1 MSNQKIINYQFSSK
15 INHENYFVNLTN
27 QKAYDLTILDN
38 FNQNIFLFGPKKS
51 GKTILANKF
60 LDISGANIIYNIPSN
75 LNFKN
80 NTFLDLNKL
89 PFNEEPFFH
98 FLQYFITN
106 DIGLTIFTTSDP
118 HQVDSKS
125 LLIPDTLSRLKSFNI
140 ASIENP
146 KDDLLFR
153 LIEKFLKFK
162 SISVSGDIIKGVM
175 TYIGRTYI
183 DAYNASETINY
194 LLYQNNHNI
203 NLSLIRQH
211 YEQL

>member
-1 MSNQKIINYQFSSK
+1 VQTFLNLNTDDKNILISNENSLAIKLLENKYKFSII
-15 INHENYFVNLTN
+15 V
-27 QKAYDLTILDN
+27 
-38 FNQNIFLFGPKKS
+38 GPKKS

-60 LDISGANIIYNIPSN
+60 LDINGANIIDNIPSN

-89 PFNEEPFFH
+89 PFNEESFFH

-146 KDDLLFR
+146 KDDLLFK
-153 LIEKFLKFK
+153 LIEKFLRFK
-162 SISVSGDIIKGVM
+162 SISVSGDIIRGIM
-175 TYIGRTYI
+175 SYIGRTYI
-183 DAYNASETINY
+183 DAYDASETINY

>member
-1 MSNQKIINYQFSSK
+1 MGTSETKRLQKK
-15 INHENYFVNLTN
+15 
-27 QKAYDLTILDN
+27 LDS
-38 FNQNIFLFGPKKS
+38 FLCLKS
-51 GKTILANKF
+51 LK
-60 LDISGANIIYNIPSN
+60 
-75 LNFKN
+75 FKN

-89 PFNEEPFFH
+89 PFNEESFFH

-146 KDDLLFR
+146 KDDLLFK

-162 SISVSGDIIKGVM
+162 SISVSGDIIRGIM
-175 TYIGRTYI
+175 AYIGRTYI
-183 DAYNASETINY
+183 DAYDASETINY

>member
-1 MSNQKIINYQFSSK
+1 MQTFLNLNTDDKNILISNENSLAIKLLKNKYKFSII
-15 INHENYFVNLTN
+15 V
-27 QKAYDLTILDN
+27 
-38 FNQNIFLFGPKKS
+38 GPKKS

-60 LDISGANIIYNIPSN
+60 LDINGANIIDNIPSN

-118 HQVDSKS
+118 HQVNSKS

-146 KDDLLFR
+146 KDDLLFK

-162 SISVSGDIIKGVM
+162 SISVSSDIIRGIM
-175 TYIGRTYI
+175 AYIGRTYI
-183 DAYNASETINY
+183 DAYDASETINY

>member
-1 MSNQKIINYQFSSK
+1 M
-15 INHENYFVNLTN
+15 
-27 QKAYDLTILDN
+27 
-38 FNQNIFLFGPKKS
+38 
-51 GKTILANKF
+51 
-60 LDISGANIIYNIPSN
+60 
-75 LNFKN
+75 
-80 NTFLDLNKL
+80 NKL

-146 KDDLLFR
+146 KDDLLFK

-162 SISVSGDIIKGVM
+162 SISVSSDIIRGIM
-175 TYIGRTYI
+175 AYIGRTYI
-183 DAYNASETINY
+183 DAYDASETINY

>member
-1 MSNQKIINYQFSSK
+1 MQTFLNLNTDDKNILISNENSLAIKLLENKYKFSII
-15 INHENYFVNLTN
+15 V
-27 QKAYDLTILDN
+27 
-38 FNQNIFLFGPKKS
+38 GPKKS

-60 LDISGANIIYNIPSN
+60 LDINGANIIDNIPIN

-80 NTFLDLNKL
+80 NIFLDLNKL

-125 LLIPDTLSRLKSFNI
+125 LPIPDTISRLKSFNI

-146 KDDLLFR
+146 KDDLLFK

-162 SISVSGDIIKGVM
+162 SISVSGDIIRGIM

-183 DAYNASETINY
+183 DAYDASETINY

>member
-1 MSNQKIINYQFSSK
+1 MQTFLNLNTDDKNILISNENSLAIKLLENKYKFSII
-15 INHENYFVNLTN
+15 V
-27 QKAYDLTILDN
+27 
-38 FNQNIFLFGPKKS
+38 GPKKS

-60 LDISGANIIYNIPSN
+60 LDINGANIIDNIPSN

-146 KDDLLFR
+146 KDDLLFK

-162 SISVSGDIIKGVM
+162 SISVSGDIIRGIM

-183 DAYNASETINY
+183 DAYDASETINY